1 VVLAV
6 AAVVVVL
13 AGYAAVAPGLG
24 YEWPYPQRLPDT
36 FDRGRWT
43 FDR

>member
-1 VVLAV
+1 MIVV

-24 YEWPYPQRLPDT
+24 YEWPYPQ
-36 FDRGRWT
+36 
-43 FDR
+43 